1 MGIKKKRIRRAL
13 YKAQR
18 AASAN
23 PTLEAENSVA
33 LEELKQPEK
42 IIPSVETPPVEEKDE
57 SVEKPTL
64 AESGKKKAVAKKVK
78 PKITSR
84 RKKSNSSK

>member
-13 YKAQR
+13 YKARQ

-33 LEELKQPEK
+33 LEELKQAEK
-42 IIPSVETPPVEEKDE
+42 IISSVE
-57 SVEKPTL
+57 PTL
-64 AESGKKKAVAKKVK
+64 TESGKKKAVAKKVK